1 MWSTGSGAQMI
12 RPGRTCRYNFRPIY
26 NAFFDCLPV
35 PLTAL
40 WRNRIWRQLRPSP
53 LRKGTSG
60 TAAYFRS
67 WALRDPQGLTRSLKN
82 PDNVP
87 PELFEIQSGSYLEPD
102 DIVWFK
108 DQYNRAP
115 H

>member
-1 MWSTGSGAQMI
+1 M
-12 RPGRTCRYNFRPIY
+12 
-26 NAFFDCLPV
+26 
-35 PLTAL
+35 
-40 WRNRIWRQLRPSP
+40 
-53 LRKGTSG
+53 
-60 TAAYFRS
+60 
-67 WALRDPQGLTRSLKN
+67 KN

>member
-1 MWSTGSGAQMI
+1 M
-12 RPGRTCRYNFRPIY
+12 
-26 NAFFDCLPV
+26 
-35 PLTAL
+35 
-40 WRNRIWRQLRPSP
+40 
-53 LRKGTSG
+53 
-60 TAAYFRS
+60 
-67 WALRDPQGLTRSLKN
+67 RDPQGLTRSLKN